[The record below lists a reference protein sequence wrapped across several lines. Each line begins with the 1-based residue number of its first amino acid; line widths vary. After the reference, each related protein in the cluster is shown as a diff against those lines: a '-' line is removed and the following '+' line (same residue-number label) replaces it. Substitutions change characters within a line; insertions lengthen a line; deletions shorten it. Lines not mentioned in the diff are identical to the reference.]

1 MLNSIQ
7 DTVNQLLP
15 ARRKTS
21 ASGWTSFNAVCCTH
35 YGESRDTR
43 NRGGVTNN
51 GEGGISYHCF
61 NCGFKTGYTP
71 GHVLGFKFR
80 NLLKWLG
87 ADENT
92 VRRLVIDAVRLRD
105 LVAPGWTKEPEPVE
119 QVSFKARPLPE
130 QAQLLQDPAVI
141 RYLQDRHIDTDRYSF
156 YHTTETTYNLNKRVI
171 VPFTWQG
178 SIIGYTARALVD
190 DVKPKY
196 HNSHEPGYVF
206 NVDRQRPNSRFVIV
220 AEGPFDAMA
229 IDGVAVLSN
238 SCSQRQADII
248 DTLAREVIVVPDADR
263 AGAQLIDQ
271 AVEYGWTV
279 SFPIWLETCKDIN
292 EAVVKYGKLFVLK
305 SILDA
310 RETSRL
316 KIELRK
322 RKLYN

>member
-35 YGESRDTR
+35 YGESKDTR

-92 VRRLVIDAVRLRD
+92 VRRLVIDAVRVRE
-105 LVAPGWTKEPEPVE
+105 LVAPNSTKEPEPAE
-119 QVSFKARPLPE
+119 KVSFKARPLPKN
-130 QAQLLQDPAVI
+130 AQLLSEQDHDI
-141 RYLQDRHIDTDRYSF
+141 NKYINDRHIGGYDFYS
-156 YHTTETTYNLNKRVI
+156 TTETTYSLNKRVV
-171 VPFTWQG
+171 VPFTWEG
-178 SIIGYTARALVD
+178 SIVGYTARAVYP

-196 HNSHEPGYVF
+196 HNSYEPGYVF
-206 NVDRQRPNSRFVIV
+206 NVDRQRPNARFVIV

-238 SCSQRQADII
+238 NCSQRQADII
-248 DTLAREVIVVPDADR
+248 DTLAREVVVVPDADR

-271 AVEYGWTV
+271 AIDYGWTV
-279 SFPIWLETCKDIN
+279 SFPVWLETCKDIN

-310 RETSRL
+310 RETSGL
-316 KIELRK
+316 KITLRK
-322 RKLYN
+322 RKLYS